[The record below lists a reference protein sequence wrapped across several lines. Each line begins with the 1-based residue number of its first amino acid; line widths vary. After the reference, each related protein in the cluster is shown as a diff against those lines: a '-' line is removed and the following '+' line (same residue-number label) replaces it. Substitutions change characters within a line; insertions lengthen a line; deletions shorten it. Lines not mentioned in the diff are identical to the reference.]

1 VDVSSGVEAERVDV
15 PPPGFGDRL
24 FEELRVMVVAGVP
37 FGVLVAGVGSRIAM
51 LLLRLTSPDRVNGIR
66 SDDDF
71 VIGRFTL
78 GGTYNLLMLGAAV
91 GIVGVG
97 VYRLVAPWLI
107 GPVWL
112 RRVTTGLASGV
123 VVGSMLVHAD
133 GVDYRLLKPTWFAIS
148 LFVALPALFG
158 GLIGPVVDR
167 VARPDS
173 WTRVGRRRWALPV
186 AALVPFPLAVLP
198 LLIAVT
204 VMTSMMAIDEA
215 APIDRLRAWRP
226 YRVLV
231 RAAWLGIAV
240 LGLFVLIEDIVEIRR
255 VV

>member
-1 VDVSSGVEAERVDV
+1 MSPIGIDVERGEVLSS
-15 PPPGFGDRL
+15 GFGDRL
-24 FEELRVMVVAGVP
+24 FEELRVLVVAGVP
-37 FGVLVAGVGSRIAM
+37 VGVLVAGAGSRIAM
-51 LLLRLTSPDRVNGIR
+51 LLLRLTSPDWVNGIR

-91 GIVGVG
+91 GIVGAG
-97 VYRLVAPWLI
+97 VYRLVAPWLL
-107 GPVWL
+107 GPMWF
-112 RRVTTGLASGV
+112 RRVTTALASAV

-133 GVDYRLLKPTWFAIS
+133 GVDYRLLKPTWFAIA
-148 LFVALPALFG
+148 LFVALPGLFG

-167 VARPDS
+167 VASRES
-173 WTRVGRRRWALPV
+173 WTRTGRRQWVLP
-186 AALVPFPLAVLP
+186 AAVLVPFPLAAFP
-198 LLIAVT
+198 LIFVVILMTVSMAVG
-204 VMTSMMAIDEA
+204 EA
-215 APIDRLRAWRP
+215 TPIDRLRAWKP
-226 YRVLV
+226 YGWMV